1 MYKASLVVLGNGTQ
15 GLGIIR
21 SAGEMGIPIIQ
32 INDKYF
38 SAGRFSKYISK
49 YIKLESN
56 LLANIS
62 FDKNAEESLTNTIL
76 KLPVSYPSVI
86 MGTNEDII
94 AYLNNN
100 KTVLKE
106 KYFLPE
112 NNYEVIFDK
121 YLFNKTLPIENQI
134 ETYLGNSELY
144 SKKGDSN
151 FILKGRKGN
160 SFKNFTGKKA
170 FFLKDLNDEE
180 RKKIA
185 NQLGEENLIIQKVI
199 EGDFPVQ
206 SVCTTSENGKIKGL
220 FIYEKL
226 RQHPNKFGTGTY
238 LRSIESKDVLK
249 IAEVILDKIKYTG
262 ISEIEFVLDPT
273 DNKYKVI
280 EMNPRT
286 WKSINFATQCNQN
299 IVKKYID
306 FVIGKEVINNNN
318 NTYIID
324 KYWADIFADI
334 SQMIRERRVFK
345 YRFSEMYECT
355 WERKDPLPFI
365 ASIFF
370 LPFIAFKI

>member
-1 MYKASLVVLGNGTQ
+1 
-15 GLGIIR
+15 
-21 SAGEMGIPIIQ
+21 
-32 INDKYF
+32 
-38 SAGRFSKYISK
+38 
-49 YIKLESN
+49 
-56 LLANIS
+56 
-62 FDKNAEESLTNTIL
+62 
-76 KLPVSYPSVI
+76 

-100 KTVLKE
+100 KVILKE
-106 KYFLPE
+106 KFFLPE

-121 YLFNKTLPIENQI
+121 YKFNQSLPIENQI
-134 ETYLGNSELY
+134 ETYLGTLDVF
-144 SKKGDSN
+144 SKIGNSN
-151 FILKGRKGN
+151 FIIKGRKGN

-170 FFLKDLNDEE
+170 FFLKDLKEDE
-180 RKKIA
+180 RKTII
-185 NQLGEENLIIQKVI
+185 NQIGDKNLIVQKIV
-199 EGDFPVQ
+199 EGNFPVQ
-206 SVCTTSENGKIKGL
+206 SVCTTSENGEIKGL

-238 LRSIESKDVLK
+238 LRSIESDEVLN
-249 IAEVILDKIKYTG
+249 IAKNILNKIKYTG
-262 ISEIEFVLDPT
+262 ISEIEFILDPI

-306 FVIGKEVINNNN
+306 FVLGNKTSSDDN
-318 NTYIID
+318 YIKN

-334 SQMIRERRVFK
+334 SQMVRERKIFT

-365 ASIFF
+365 ASIFL
-370 LPFIAFKI
+370 LPFIAFRI